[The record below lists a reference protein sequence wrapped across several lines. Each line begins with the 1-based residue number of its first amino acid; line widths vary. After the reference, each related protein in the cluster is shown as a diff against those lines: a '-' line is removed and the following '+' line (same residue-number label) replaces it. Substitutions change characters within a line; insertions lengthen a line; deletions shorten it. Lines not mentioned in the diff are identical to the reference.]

1 MALCWQS
8 IHVQPFS
15 CNFPSSAF
23 NLLRSAKLTI
33 DRNPCACFKWM
44 HWHLPGEHLEVKRS
58 RNLNVLRT
66 SKAVLRCSEPLSHT
80 AIGSYWLCSLPRVS
94 LKLLSSRWDL
104 DVKKT
109 CEPVNRCTLGEVEGS
124 WKVRDLM
131 FFPCFPMVF
140 LDVQWCSSLGWEIN
154 AHRVCHFHSQAT
166 FVAVSKRCVFRT
178 EVFPQLCWLPNVPSA
193 AGLNWFHRRQ
203 CVIPGSDY
211 ELWIWIG

>member
-109 CEPVNRCTLGEVEGS
+109 VWTCEPVHAGRGGGKLKKSEI
-124 WKVRDLM
+124 L
-131 FFPCFPMVF
+131 CF
-140 LDVQWCSSLGWEIN
+140 S
-154 AHRVCHFHSQAT
+154 H
-166 FVAVSKRCVFRT
+166 
-178 EVFPQLCWLPNVPSA
+178 VFP
-193 AGLNWFHRRQ
+193 WFFWMFNDVH
-203 CVIPGSDY
+203 PLD
-211 ELWIWIG
+211 EK